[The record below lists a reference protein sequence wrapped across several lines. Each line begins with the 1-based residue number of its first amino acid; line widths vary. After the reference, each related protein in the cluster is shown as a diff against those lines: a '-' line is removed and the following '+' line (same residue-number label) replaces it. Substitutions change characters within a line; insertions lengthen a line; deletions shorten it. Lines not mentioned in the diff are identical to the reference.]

1 MSCFFGDAAKSGHKN
16 KTSCSHVVSGY
27 PGHCPASLICH
38 PSSIHRLPCGPGQC
52 CLARTH
58 TSVEGKSPLPPSAVL
73 HLSHRLGLPC
83 WSSFGSTA
91 TSAVFPIHLFLVS
104 FIHSPFH
111 LLGTEKVSS
120 DSLIALTDFCMVID
134 FT

>member
-1 MSCFFGDAAKSGHKN
+1 MLLSQDTRVFPIENLLFSCSQWVPRTLSCFSDLSPLLHSPFTLWARS
-16 KTSCSHVVSGY
+16 V
-27 PGHCPASLICH
+27 
-38 PSSIHRLPCGPGQC
+38 LP
-52 CLARTH
+52 RTH